1 MNALTQVLRLN
12 FISYVP
18 SAIDI
23 PLCVTELLT
32 ILNWNVLHGYDLTVM
47 QYDLTVFNKSN

>member
-32 ILNWNVLHGYDLTVM
+32 ILNWNVLHGYDLTV
-47 QYDLTVFNKSN
+47 FNKSN